1 MCSVSA
7 QQDCGSFII
16 MSVHQQS
23 EIDMSQ
29 PIAVNVK
36 SLFFLIIIIIILIIG
51 MTMFM
56 VLSS

>member
-1 MCSVSA
+1 
-7 QQDCGSFII
+7 